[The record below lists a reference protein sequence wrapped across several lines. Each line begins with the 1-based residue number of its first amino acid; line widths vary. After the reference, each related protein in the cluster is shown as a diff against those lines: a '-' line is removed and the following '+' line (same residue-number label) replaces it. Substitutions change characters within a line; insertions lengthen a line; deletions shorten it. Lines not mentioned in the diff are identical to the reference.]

1 MSESIVS
8 NEKVCFRC
16 RTTQNLARHHIFFG
30 SANRKL
36 SEKYG
41 CWIWLCARHH
51 NMSDEGIHFD
61 HEYDTEIKQK
71 CQEEWEKRNG
81 DRAAFIRVFGKSYL

>member
-16 RTTQNLARHHIFFG
+16 RTTQNLA
-30 SANRKL
+30 K
-36 SEKYG
+36 
-41 CWIWLCARHH
+41 HH
-51 NMSDEGIHFD
+51 NMSDKGIHFD
-61 HEYDTEIKQK
+61 HEYDTEIKQM